1 MTLDSIRNSCD
12 VFFLTTTTYKR
23 QNWNFFKHV
32 IFDQFDHS
40 KFGSRAFI
48 SGKIQRKRE
57 NFGEISHEDCVCG
70 GAEESLFPAIN
81 VKIVMRVSLI
91 SDLRSA
97 VAISSNPNVIK
108 QSFIE

>member
-1 MTLDSIRNSCD
+1 M
-12 VFFLTTTTYKR
+12 
-23 QNWNFFKHV
+23 

-91 SDLRSA
+91 SA